1 MALHAWFQ
9 IMLCLCILLMLLVSS
24 TLCFVAL
31 DSTQGGRNGG
41 RTLTAACIRRKA
53 LKTLPFLKSLQYRIH
68 TRLQAQHAQCLA
80 VVLYQSCYSPANGL
94 CVPMPSAPQGADA
107 LERATRV
114 KIVIFDKTG
123 TLTKGKPSVTN
134 SRVFLKGKL
143 LCTKTVELGLSD
155 LTSGDASS
163 MHTSAN
169 SLDGLHLGPCLPQIV
184 ALSLATWC
192 VGCCTMLLHAGF
204 PEEEFL
210 HLAAAAEAS
219 SEHPL
224 GKAITAHA
232 RVRLQR
238 SSWQGD
244 SFTLCIQSWLWC
256 LRHYQPQGQTDAT
269 LLLECFSNIMPQDMN
284 KLLGDTLLLMHCP
297 CHAW

>member
-9 IMLCLCILLMLLVSS
+9 IMLCLCILIMLLVSS

-53 LKTLPFLKSLQYRIH
+53 LKTLPFLKILQYKIH

-80 VVLYQSCYSPANGL
+80 VILYQCCYSPADGL

-134 SRVFLKGKL
+134 SHVFLKGKL
-143 LCTKTVELGLSD
+143 LCTKTVELGLSN
-155 LTSGDASS
+155 LTSDDASS

-169 SLDGLHLGPCLPQIV
+169 SLDGLHLGPCLPEIV

-192 VGCCTMLLHAGF
+192 VGGAVQCYCMQDFLRRSFFTWLLLQRRPASTRWARLSQHMPARGF
-204 PEEEFL
+204 SG
-210 HLAAAAEAS
+210 A
-219 SEHPL
+219 L
-224 GKAITAHA
+224 GKVTHSLSAYNPGYGA
-232 RVRLQR
+232 
-238 SSWQGD
+238 
-244 SFTLCIQSWLWC
+244 
-256 LRHYQPQGQTDAT
+256 
-269 LLLECFSNIMPQDMN
+269 
-284 KLLGDTLLLMHCP
+284 
-297 CHAW
+297 